1 VRSARRR
8 WQALPLATLGAIAA
22 DAAAAGEP
30 IELYYFE
37 RPPYVAQRPGGAEVD
52 GLTAA
57 PAAQA
62 FAAAGIAFR
71 WVQLPTMRQL
81 VTLRDS
87 PRAACAV
94 GWFRNPER
102 DQQFKFTRPI
112 YRDRP
117 TVAIA
122 RADFQPAGATL
133 AETLRAPRLR
143 VLLKDGFSYG
153 PLIDGMLAAARP
165 ERVMTSAESVA
176 MVHMVAGQRAQFM
189 FAAEEE
195 AAYLV
200 EQAGVPPAQLKLLH
214 FADLPPG
221 ELRHILCSK
230 ATPDEVIER
239 LNRVIGPEL
248 P

>member
-1 VRSARRR
+1 MWLARRLG
-8 WQALPLATLGAIAA
+8 QASALAALG
-22 DAAAAGEP
+22 AAAAGPSAAEP

-37 RPPYVAQRPGGAEVD
+37 RPPYVAQRAGGADVD
-52 GLTAA
+52 GLTAT

-62 FAAAGIAFR
+62 FEAAGIAFR
-71 WVQLPTMRQL
+71 WVELPTMRQL
-81 VTLRDS
+81 VTLKDS

-102 DQQFKFTRPI
+102 EQQFKFTRPI

-122 RADFQPAGATL
+122 RTDFQPAGATL
-133 AETLRAPRLR
+133 AETLRAPRLQ

-165 ERVMTSAESVA
+165 ERVVTSAETVS
-176 MVHMVAGQRAQFM
+176 MVHMVAARRAQFM

-195 AAYLV
+195 AAYLI
-200 EQAGVPPAQLKLLH
+200 EQAGVPATQLKLLH
-214 FADLPPG
+214 FTDLPPG
-221 ELRHILCSK
+221 ERRHILCSK
-230 ATPDEVIER
+230 ATPDELIER
-239 LNRVIGPEL
+239 LNRAIGAEP
-248 P
+248 

>member
-1 VRSARRR
+1 MRLARWLGQVSAVA
-8 WQALPLATLGAIAA
+8 ALG
-22 DAAAAGEP
+22 AAAAEP

-37 RPPYVAQRPGGAEVD
+37 RPPYVAQRAGGADVD
-52 GLTAA
+52 GLTAT

-81 VTLRDS
+81 VTLKDS
-87 PRAACAV
+87 PRPACAV
-94 GWFRNPER
+94 GWFRNAER
-102 DQQFKFTRPI
+102 EQQFKFTRAI

-122 RADFQPAGATL
+122 RAEFQPAGASL
-133 AETLRAPRLR
+133 AETLRAPRLQ

-153 PLIDGMLAAARP
+153 PLIDGMLATARP
-165 ERVMTSAESVA
+165 ERVVTSAETMS
-176 MVHMVAGQRAQFM
+176 MVRMVAAQRAQFM

-195 AAYLV
+195 AAYLI
-200 EQAGVPPAQLKLLH
+200 EQAGVPATQLKLLH

-221 ELRHILCSK
+221 ERRHILCSK
-230 ATPDEVIER
+230 ATPDELIER
-239 LNRVIGPEL
+239 LNRAIGAEP